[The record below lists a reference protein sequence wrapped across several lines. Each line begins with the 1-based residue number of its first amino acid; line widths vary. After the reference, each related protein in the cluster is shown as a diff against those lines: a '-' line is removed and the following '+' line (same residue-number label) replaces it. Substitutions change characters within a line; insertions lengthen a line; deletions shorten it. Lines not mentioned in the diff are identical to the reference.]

1 MRMNQLATR
10 LLVSDFTALRR
21 RPPVEKDD
29 GVDFSMGDD
38 GESDDE
44 RDDGE
49 ERASERKRRGGKDL
63 CFNLFK
69 GRKWQ
74 EP

>member
-1 MRMNQLATR
+1 M
-10 LLVSDFTALRR
+10 
-21 RPPVEKDD
+21 KKWI
-29 GVDFSMGDD
+29 SMGDD

-63 CFNLFK
+63 CFNSFK
-69 GRKWQ
+69 GQKWRGDKKSLA
-74 EP
+74 